1 MPSAVQYI
9 EPTSPLRNQWTQ
21 NIIQEAQIRRRN
33 YRTAV
38 EYYIGKQK
46 RQVDLPEDGKYDDN
60 TMINLVQMTADRTVS
75 FLFPAMPEMIIDAA
89 SADDTPEEEY
99 LKKFFKTNGGL
110 KALTKLALRG
120 FLSGHG
126 FVRVKPPRYPGQMPI
141 MTVLDPT
148 QVTVYWAA
156 DDVSEVLWYEFRYYV
171 GDVAYVED
179 VVRTGQE
186 EWTTYT
192 YAETKRSS
200 AMNFSPYA
208 TSHGEANAWYLD
220 RLTFGDGFELQDT
233 AKHSSA
239 IPPIID
245 IPHLPHPDDYYGLS
259 EFTQKSLQ
267 DAINH
272 LSSVRSRIVRE
283 NAEPVDV
290 LTGAGADE
298 VQMGGGVVAIENA
311 AARVTRLEMKG
322 DLVGITSTIDKLTET
337 YLAIG
342 RVVLLKGE
350 AKDLQR
356 VTNASVR
363 TLFLDALSKNELLRS
378 SYGEGLEKIARLA
391 LEIGWVEGLVE
402 AKPTE
407 IEPTVRFATP
417 LPVDDTEVANIN
429 ALGIAGGYMSK
440 RTAAQRLDLDWTF
453 EIQAM
458 EDEAANE
465 VLNPP
470 VEEPGGGT
478 QVTETQKQR
487 NESGTQEKTVVKKTV
502 E

>member
-1 MPSAVQYI
+1 MPSAVEYVA
-9 EPTSPLRNQWTQ
+9 PTSPQRNQWTQ
-21 NIIQEAQIRRRN
+21 SIIQEAQIRRRN

-38 EYYIGKQK
+38 DYYAGKQK
-46 RQVDLPEDGKYDDN
+46 RQVDLPEDGRYDDN
-60 TMINLVQMTADRTVS
+60 TTINLVQMTADRTVS
-75 FLFPAMPEMIIDAA
+75 FLFPAMPEVIIDAA
-89 SADDTPEEEY
+89 SAEDTPEEEY
-99 LKKFFKTNGGL
+99 IKKFFKYNGGL
-110 KALTKLALRG
+110 KSFSKLALRG
-120 FLSGHG
+120 FLAGHTYL
-126 FVRVKPPRYPGQMPI
+126 RVKPPRFPGQYPV

-148 QVTVYWAA
+148 QVSVYWAA
-156 DDVSEVLWYEFRYYV
+156 DDIADVLWYEFRYYV
-171 GDVAYVED
+171 ADIAYVED
-179 VVRTGQE
+179 VVRTGPE
-186 EWTTYT
+186 EWTIYT
-192 YAETKRSS
+192 YKETNRNN

-208 TSHGEANAWYLD
+208 TSHGEAYSWYLD
-220 RLTFGDGFELQDT
+220 RLAFGDNFELVST
-233 AKHSSA
+233 ALHSSA

-245 IPHLPHPDDYYGLS
+245 IPHLPHPDDFYGLS

-272 LSSVRSRIVRE
+272 LSTVRSKIVRE

-290 LTGAGADE
+290 LTGAGSDE

-322 DLVGITSTIDKLTET
+322 DLVGITSTIDKLIET
-337 YLAIG
+337 YLAIA

-378 SYGEGLEKIARLA
+378 SYGEGIEKVAKLA
-391 LEIGWVEGLVE
+391 LEMGWVAGLLDANPAE
-402 AKPTE
+402 LET
-407 IEPTVRFATP
+407 TVRFATP

-440 RTAAQRLDLDWTF
+440 RTAAQRLDLDWMF
-453 EIQAM
+453 ELEAM
-458 EDEAANE
+458 ETEAENE